1 LNFFFNAHTTLCF
14 FCASMLVV
22 TPYNRVLKLIDLH
35 QEEKN
40 RIQRAADNNRQA
52 QQLIYASYAP
62 KMLGV
67 CRQYVKDIHHAEDV
81 MITAFMK
88 VFSGLSN
95 FEHKGSFEGWIRR
108 IMINES
114 ISYIRANKK
123 ISFLDDEQYS
133 EEFANSIESQFNVE
147 EIQLLIDALPDG
159 YKMVFNLYVIEGYKH
174 HEIAELLSISAGT
187 SKSQLSQARR
197 ILQHEINTLKSRQ
210 NGTR

>member
-1 LNFFFNAHTTLCF
+1 
-14 FCASMLVV
+14 
-22 TPYNRVLKLIDLH
+22 LKIIDLH
-35 QEEKN
+35 QEEKI
-40 RIQRAADNNRQA
+40 RIQLAADNNRQA
-52 QQLIYASYAP
+52 QRLIYTTYAP

-67 CRQYVKDIHHAEDV
+67 CRQYIKDIHHAEDV

-88 VFSGLSN
+88 VFNGLSN
-95 FEHKGSFEGWIRR
+95 FGHKGSFEGWIRR

-123 ISFLDDEQYS
+123 ISFMDDEQYS

-174 HEIAELLSISAGT
+174 QEIAELLSISAGT

>member
-1 LNFFFNAHTTLCF
+1 
-14 FCASMLVV
+14 M
-22 TPYNRVLKLIDLH
+22 KIIDLH

-40 RIQRAADNNRQA
+40 RIQLAADNNRQA
-52 QQLIYASYAP
+52 QQLIYTTYAS
-62 KMLGV
+62 KMLSV
-67 CRQYVKDIHHAEDV
+67 CRLYIKDIHHAEDV

-88 VFSGLSN
+88 VFIGLSN

-114 ISYIRANKK
+114 ISYIRFQKK
-123 ISFLDDEQYS
+123 ISFLDDEQYI
-133 EEFANSIESQFNVE
+133 EQPTNSIEIQFNVE
-147 EIQLLIDALPDG
+147 EIQFLIDALPDG

-174 HEIAELLSISAGT
+174 NEIAELLSISTGT

-197 ILQHEINTLKSRQ
+197 ILQREINKLNTPQ